1 MQFNRNQPPARRTT
15 MKGYLL
21 TALLAAATLASPAT
35 AQVGASVVL
44 DPTQSAHAVQQIIQ
58 GSQIYTTN
66 LQTLTN
72 VMETYNLAHRMA
84 TVPSSY
90 YTAFANMGEQMWTQV
105 TRPANTY
112 GNSLPWINA
121 ATTGSGAAS
130 ANQGAG
136 VQRTGQISGYSALSL
151 QGQQAI
157 AAQGATIDLGD
168 AVTSTSLQ
176 TIGAIRANSTQ
187 RATDIQTLET
197 ASHSSDPTQQT
208 ELATLQRINQAMLL
222 QLRTQQEASQM
233 TQAQSLQQM
242 VQQKQQQDALKM
254 SMQAADG
261 YETNYATHTST
272 DSTGLSKAFSY

>member
-1 MQFNRNQPPARRTT
+1 
-15 MKGYLL
+15 MKGSILAL
-21 TALLAAATLASPAT
+21 LLAATTLAIPAH
-35 AQVGASVVL
+35 AQFGGVVL
-44 DPTQSAHAVQQIIQ
+44 DPTQSAHAVQQLLQ
-58 GSQIYTTN
+58 GSQLYTTTIKTT
-66 LQTLTN
+66 QN

-84 TVPSSY
+84 TAPSSY

-136 VQRTGQISGYSALSL
+136 VQRTGQISGYSTLSL

-176 TIGAIRANSTQ
+176 TIGTIRANSTQ
-187 RATDIQTLET
+187 RAADIQTLET
-197 ASHSSDPTQQT
+197 ASHSTDPTQQT
-208 ELATLQRINQAMLL
+208 ELATLQRINQALL
-222 QLRTQQEASQM
+222 IQLRTQQEASQM
-233 TQAQSLQQM
+233 AQYQGLQQI
-242 VQQKQQQDALKM
+242 VQQKQQQDALKL
-254 SMQAADG
+254 SLQAADG
-261 YETNYATHTST
+261 YEANYNSHVST
-272 DSTGLSKAFSY
+272 DTTGVRKALSY

>member
-1 MQFNRNQPPARRTT
+1 
-15 MKGYLL
+15 
-21 TALLAAATLASPAT
+21 
-35 AQVGASVVL
+35 
-44 DPTQSAHAVQQIIQ
+44 
-58 GSQIYTTN
+58 
-66 LQTLTN
+66 
-72 VMETYNLAHRMA
+72 
-84 TVPSSY
+84 
-90 YTAFANMGEQMWTQV
+90 MGEQMWTQV

-112 GNSLPWINA
+112 GNSLPWMNA
-121 ATTGSGAAS
+121 ATNGSGAAS

-136 VQRTGQISGYSALSL
+136 VQRTGQISGYTSL
-151 QGQQAI
+151 NAQGQQAI

-176 TIGAIRANSTQ
+176 TIGTIRANSTQ
-187 RATDIQTLET
+187 RAIDIQTLET
-197 ASHSSDPTQQT
+197 ASHSIDPTQQT

-261 YETNYATHTST
+261 YETNYNSHVST
-272 DSTGLSKAFSY
+272 DTTGITKALSY